1 MARPRKQG
9 LTYFPH
15 DTDACNDEKIHALMA
30 LYGAEGYA
38 FYFILLEKVFR
49 TENGRITCGNN
60 AAIKAG
66 LARSICIPPEKFD
79 TILETA
85 LEIGA
90 FNKETYDKKG
100 VLTSNGIEKRIVTVN
115 DLRYK
120 ERERKKEKEKERFRR
135 KTHGKPTENPE
146 TPINKGDIDPTPEEE
161 TEEEKRLLG
170 ERFDKFWQAYPK
182 KKSKGHAMKVWIK
195 INPNPLLYKQI
206 LEAIEK
212 AKTSPEWTKTGGQY
226 IPHPT
231 TWLNG
236 QGWLDEIAPPHE
248 PYDPPRTR
256 HNRELLERMKAEREE
271 EAKKQLSEGKHERP

>member
-60 AAIKAG
+60 IAIKAG
-66 LARSICIPPEKFD
+66 LARSICIPLEKFD
-79 TILETA
+79 VILATA
-85 LEIGA
+85 LEVGA
-90 FNKETYDKKG
+90 FNKEAYDKEG
-100 VLTSNGIEKRIVTVN
+100 VLTSNGIEKRIISVN

-135 KTHGKPTENPE
+135 KTHGKLTENSE
-146 TPINKGDIDPTPEEE
+146 TLINKGDKDPSLEGDNKPITS
-161 TEEEKRLLG
+161 LYS

-182 KKSKGHAMKVWIK
+182 KKSKGHAMKAWIK
-195 INPNPLLYKQI
+195 INPDPLLCKQI

-212 AKTSPEWTKTGGQY
+212 ATSSPDWQKDGGRY

-231 TWLNG
+231 TWLNA
-236 QGWLDEIAPPHE
+236 QGWLDEIAPPKGDWKSNPSGVIKKGE
-248 PYDPPRTR
+248 
-256 HNRELLERMKAEREE
+256 KA
-271 EAKKQLSEGKHERP
+271 

>member
-60 AAIKAG
+60 TAIKAG
-66 LARSICIPPEKFD
+66 LARSICIPLKKFD
-79 TILETA
+79 IILATA

-90 FNKETYDKKG
+90 FNKEAYDKEG
-100 VLTSNGIEKRIVTVN
+100 VLTSNGIEKRIISVN

-135 KTHGKPTENPE
+135 KTHGKLTENSE
-146 TPINKGDIDPTPEEE
+146 TLINKGDKDPSLEGDNKPITS
-161 TEEEKRLLG
+161 LYG
-170 ERFDKFWQAYPK
+170 ERFDKFWQAYPRK
-182 KKSKGHAMKVWIK
+182 EAKADALKAWNSLKPDDTLLAVILTALEKHKQTAQWLKEDGQFISLPATWIR
-195 INPNPLLYKQI
+195 QRRW
-206 LEAIEK
+206 E
-212 AKTSPEWTKTGGQY
+212 
-226 IPHPT
+226 
-231 TWLNG
+231 
-236 QGWLDEIAPPHE
+236 DEIAPPQ
-248 PYDPPRTR
+248 PYEHPRTR
-256 HNRELLERMKAEREE
+256 HNRELLERMKAERDEE
-271 EAKKQLSEGKHERP
+271 QQKQLPEGKHERP